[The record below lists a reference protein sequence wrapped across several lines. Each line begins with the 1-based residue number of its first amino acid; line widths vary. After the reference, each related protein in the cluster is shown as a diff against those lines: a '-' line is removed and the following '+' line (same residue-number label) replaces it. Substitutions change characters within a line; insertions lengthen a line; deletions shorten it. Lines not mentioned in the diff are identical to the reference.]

1 MYKMDFNNADRIIA
15 ISETDREEIR
25 RYYPKYA
32 EKVVKIYN
40 PIKVK
45 DAHNRKNVVRN
56 NNIVAV
62 NLQFHHK
69 NVITLI
75 KAFEKCKDLI
85 EGNLILIGSMPKRVG
100 YLSDYVEK
108 HNLAGRVVFTGFV
121 PGEQKRRLLSECGLY
136 VNCSLFEGFGMTA
149 VEAMIMRTPTL
160 LSKIP
165 ANYEVTAGLCNYY
178 EPVDSVDA
186 LAEAIVKCLKEQPD
200 TEKLEQGRQAM
211 LELYDYRTI
220 AGIYMELFRECMN
233 E

>member
-1 MYKMDFNNADRIIA
+1 MDFHHADKIIA
-15 ISETDREEIR
+15 ISETDKEEIS

-32 EKVVKIYN
+32 DKVVKIYN

-45 DAHNRKNVVRN
+45 DTYNRTDVVRN
-56 NNIVAV
+56 NDIVAV

-75 KAFEKCKDLI
+75 KAFEKCRDLVD
-85 EGNLILIGSMPKRVG
+85 GNLILIGNVPKRVN
-100 YLSDYVEK
+100 YLKEYVEK
-108 HNLAGRVVFTGFV
+108 HNLTGRVIFTGFL

-165 ANYEVTAGLCNYY
+165 ANYEVTAGLCDYY
-178 EPVDSVDA
+178 EPVDSADA
-186 LAEAIVKCLKEQPD
+186 LAAAMIKSLKSPKD
-200 TEKLEQGRQAM
+200 TKRLDDGRRAM

-220 AGIYMELFRECMN
+220 AGVYMELFRECM
-233 E
+233 